1 MAYEW
6 EHVEAIRAAQS
17 SARERFNQNVIVGG
31 EMTADIIYSPGGK
44 ETDVRNLDSWDA
56 KLFKLRT
63 QLIDYI
69 IEHGLVQG
77 FNWNG
82 NDYPIQNG
90 KIVVTPE
97 MVKMVTDQF
106 GYFTEEETLEFIEKY
121 LPEHDYVSDAEY
133 VHTDN
138 NYTDEEKGK
147 LATIEEGAEVNAI
160 LDVVFDGNTVLDPKT
175 KIATITV
182 TPEMVKEWYESNTNT
197 NVFTDIEKEKL
208 TTVKANAEPN
218 KVDDVTLDGD
228 TIVKDKVAVLTAQKI
243 KNAYESNPDTNAY
256 TDAAKAIVETIIPG
270 MQSSIADHEKRIDE
284 LEVGQSDED
293 AEIAKLQKK
302 DLEHDNSIAK
312 INAKDAEQDGKI
324 SALETDVSGIKSKDS
339 EQDSEIQQL
348 KTDVANAGKVD
359 DVQVNGVSVV
369 TDKIAK
375 IPEIPDVTKLV
386 PYTGATDTVN
396 LNGQAV
402 ITESTA
408 DSISRQTML
417 VPEGISVKAEV
428 DSGVKMTTSVTS
440 GGVFISALN
449 EDGFASNVRIG
460 QNAKDTN
467 EVDVSYLSVSQYLP
481 APVNV
486 ASPTKSSHAVNL
498 EFLNANV
505 IDKLPTIKRIEVDV
519 ALDAITSETGYS
531 MPFHQD
537 ISSVATALGNPP
549 SGKTWKLL
557 SAFPIINDNALG
569 FCSMSV
575 LGHEQTDYSTFDQFV
590 SGFVHNF
597 LNVDTTAKTL
607 PIISY
612 YIAE

>member
-17 SARERFNQNVIVGG
+17 SARERFNQDVVAGG
-31 EMTADIIYSPGGK
+31 EMATNIIHSPGGK

-77 FNWNG
+77 FNWDG

-97 MVKMVTDQF
+97 MVKMVTDRF
-106 GYFTEEETLEFIEKY
+106 GYFTEKETLEFVEKY

-138 NYTDEEKGK
+138 NYTDGEKEK

-160 LDVVFDGNTVLDPKT
+160 LNIIFNGNTVLDPET
-175 KIATITV
+175 KVATITV
-182 TPEMVKEWYESNTNT
+182 TPEMVKEWYESNTDT
-197 NVFTDIEKEKL
+197 NAFTDAEKEKL
-208 TTVKANAEPN
+208 VTVKTNAEPN
-218 KVDDVTLDGD
+218 KVNDVTLDGE
-228 TIVKDKVAVLTAQKI
+228 TIVKDKVAALTAQKI

-256 TDAAKAIVETIIPG
+256 TDAAKTIVETIIPG
-270 MQSSIADHEKRIDE
+270 MQTNIADHEKRIDA
-284 LEVGQSDED
+284 LEVGQSDVD
-293 AEIAKLQKK
+293 TEIAKLQKK
-302 DLEHDNSIAK
+302 DLEHDNSIAE
-312 INAKDAEQDGKI
+312 INAKDTEQDGKI

-339 EQDSEIQQL
+339 EQDNEIQQL
-348 KTDVANAGKVD
+348 KTDIARAGKVD

-402 ITESTA
+402 TTESTV
-408 DSISRQTML
+408 DSISYRITL
-417 VPEGISVKAEV
+417 TPDKLGAEAES
-428 DSGVKMTTSVTS
+428 DSGEQLTTYMNPQAVSFSHSKDGNLSIVS
-440 GGVFISALN
+440 IDQANDN
-449 EDGFASNVRIG
+449 EL
-460 QNAKDTN
+460 T
-467 EVDVSYLSVSQYLP
+467 VSYRLSDSQWFT

-498 EFLNANV
+498 GFLNE
-505 IDKLPTIKRIEVDV
+505 KLPTIKRIEVGA
-519 ALDAITSETGYS
+519 ALDAITSETDYS
-531 MPFHQD
+531 MTFHQLK
-537 ISSVATALGNPP
+537 SNVATALGKPP

-557 SAFPIINDNALG
+557 SAFPIINDSELG
-569 FCSMSV
+569 FCSISV
-575 LGHEQTDYSTFDQFV
+575 FGHEQTDYSAFDQYV

-597 LNVDTTAKTL
+597 LNTDTTAKTL